1 MIAILQLLLFSEL
14 LSISQIDVYCLEE
27 AVDVQPMPS
36 PLLNSAQSQKSLD
49 SDGRRYFENR
59 NDFPGFAA
67 QAITEETD
75 VFNGQLNTNVNM
87 NSNTRVPWIKQK
99 GRNKLRR
106 RRGGFRKR
114 RLMNDAKRK
123 QGLKQMVQVV
133 VPRSALSQSS
143 VTFDTNA
150 VKDNGRRT
158 KTKCPDSSEEE
169 DLDTDSPNECN
180 CNIGSKILRQI
191 RQLRYQLDVMENLVY
206 DNLSF
211 DDES

>member
-1 MIAILQLLLFSEL
+1 MISILQLLLFSEL

-36 PLLNSAQSQKSLD
+36 SLLNSAQSEKSLD

-75 VFNGQLNTNVNM
+75 IFNGQLNTNVNM
-87 NSNTRVPWIKQK
+87 NSNARVPWIKQK
-99 GRNKLRR
+99 GRNKLGRR
-106 RRGGFRKR
+106 RGFRKR
-114 RLMNDAKRK
+114 RLMNDAKKK

-158 KTKCPDSSEEE
+158 KTKCSDSSEEE
-169 DLDTDSPNECN
+169 DLDKDSPNECN